1 MRTSIKQPWGP
12 TSLPRPSASPTSSQS
27 HLSSLQFSPPRL
39 VPLQSEVMDF
49 LPSCKSEGGKKN
61 TRDPYNSGFKV
72 SHAQESEVRSLGH
85 EPFSSGVTP
94 TLRSETMHSRE
105 YRKSSQD
112 RYFKSNSPGLIRT
125 RFPLC
130 LQLQPVQQPLFGWAK
145 TSQVS
150 NSSEV

>member
-1 MRTSIKQPWGP
+1 MGP
-12 TSLPRPSASPTSSQS
+12 HLPTPVPLRHRRHQAVLPTSSQS
-27 HLSSLQFSPPRL
+27 HLSGLQFSPPRL

-49 LPSCKSEGGKKN
+49 LPSCKSEGGKN
-61 TRDPYNSGFKV
+61 THDPYNSGFKE

-85 EPFSSGVTP
+85 ETFSSGVTP

-105 YRKSSQD
+105 YRKSSPD
-112 RYFKSNSPGLIRT
+112 RYFKRNSPGLLRT
-125 RFPLC
+125 CFPLC